1 MEVYGKENILR
12 TPDRTETSMPSSVSN
27 KPAPMRPLTAAYQ
40 ASRSDHQVL
49 VSHKI
54 HSDFLKCNL
63 NPRVTNISFLLT
75 LSKHHQEEKLMRI
88 NKMIT
93 KAKML

>member
-1 MEVYGKENILR
+1 MDVYGKENILS
-12 TPDRTETSMPSSVSN
+12 TPDRTETSMPSSASN

-40 ASRSDHQVL
+40 AAHSDHQVL

-75 LSKHHQEEKLMRI
+75 LSKHHQEK
-88 NKMIT
+88 
-93 KAKML
+93 KAYEN

>member
-1 MEVYGKENILR
+1 MDVYGKENILS
-12 TPDRTETSMPSSVSN
+12 TPDRTETSMPSSASN

-40 ASRSDHQVL
+40 AARSDHQVH

-63 NPRVTNISFLLT
+63 NSLSPQSDQHQFSPNT
-75 LSKHHQEEKLMRI
+75 L
-88 NKMIT
+88 
-93 KAKML
+93 